1 MLDIG
6 LPDVSGID
14 VCKEI
19 RRVSNIP
26 IIFLTARSD
35 ETDRILGLELGA
47 DDYVTKPFSPRKVTA
62 RVKTILRCSDSP
74 PAQDSVF
81 NVDETKKVI
90 RFKNTRLTL
99 TRFEYGILAKLLSN
113 PGQVFSRDS
122 LLDQLWSDDSGASDR
137 AINAEDIALLLG
149 TLITF
154 AMVTALMVVTRNIEQ
169 LHVFVNGFWEQSD
182 NGPVCQTAT
191 KQAASVSLC

>member
-1 MLDIG
+1 M
-6 LPDVSGID
+6 
-14 VCKEI
+14 
-19 RRVSNIP
+19 
-26 IIFLTARSD
+26 
-35 ETDRILGLELGA
+35 
-47 DDYVTKPFSPRKVTA
+47 
-62 RVKTILRCSDSP
+62 
-74 PAQDSVF
+74 F

-137 AINAEDIALLLG
+137 AINAEDIALLPG

-169 LHVFVNGFWEQSD
+169 LHVFVNRFWEQSD